1 MVEQIDIS
9 TILPDE
15 KIDEKKVFKEIKRPA
30 ANPEDKPWK
39 GDKVLVHYVGT
50 LEDGSQFD
58 SSRTR
63 DGKFSFTLGKGEVIK
78 GWDFGIATMA
88 KGELAVFTIHSDFAY
103 GDVGSPPR
111 IPGGATLTFE
121 VELFEF
127 EGEDISPDKDK
138 SITRRIKTA
147 GEGFDHPND
156 GANVNVEII
165 GYNSKGEFD
174 KRDLSFVFG
183 EGSEIQ
189 VPKGVEMALEKMKR
203 KEEAQICI
211 VPNLTVGGLG
221 VPKDNQEV
229 LKYDIN
235 LKSFERAKESW
246 QMDGEEKLEQSK
258 IFKAKG
264 TDFFKQGKY
273 DMANTKYNKIIEFL
287 EHEISLKGDKEE
299 ERASLLQA
307 GRLNLAMCKIKVNDW
322 MEARNLCD
330 KVVEEDDKCI
340 KGYFRRGEALVAL
353 NEHALAMT
361 DFEKV
366 LELDADNKAAKNK
379 VAMCVRQIKANKQ
392 KEKKTFANMFDK
404 FAKIDAKKAEEA
416 KRREKPVE
424 INEWDDE
431 EKEKCQMYVDQN
443 DVENGQNGQKEPN
456 GNEAEAT
463 A

>member
-1 MVEQIDIS
+1 
-9 TILPDE
+9 
-15 KIDEKKVFKEIKRPA
+15 
-30 ANPEDKPWK
+30 
-39 GDKVLVHYVGT
+39 
-50 LEDGSQFD
+50 
-58 SSRTR
+58 
-63 DGKFSFTLGKGEVIK
+63 
-78 GWDFGIATMA
+78 
-88 KGELAVFTIHSDFAY
+88 
-103 GDVGSPPR
+103 
-111 IPGGATLTFE
+111 
-121 VELFEF
+121 
-127 EGEDISPDKDK
+127 
-138 SITRRIKTA
+138 
-147 GEGFDHPND
+147 
-156 GANVNVEII
+156 
-165 GYNSKGEFD
+165 
-174 KRDLSFVFG
+174 
-183 EGSEIQ
+183 
-189 VPKGVEMALEKMKR
+189 MALEKMKR
-203 KEEAQICI
+203 KEEAQIFI

-221 VPKDNQEV
+221 VPEDNQEV

-416 KRREKPVE
+416 RRREKPVE
-424 INEWDDE
+424 INEWDDD

-443 DVENGQNGQKEPN
+443 DVENGQNESN

>member
-15 KIDEKKVFKEIKRPA
+15 KIDEKKVFKEIKRQA

-39 GDKVLVHYVGT
+39 GDKVFVHYVGT

-88 KGELAVFTIHSDFAY
+88 KGELAVFTIHSDYAY

-203 KEEAQICI
+203 KEEAQIFI

-416 KRREKPVE
+416 RRREKPVE
-424 INEWDDE
+424 INEWDDD

-443 DVENGQNGQKEPN
+443 DVENGQNESN

>member
-456 GNEAEAT
+456 GNEAEA
-463 A
+463 AA